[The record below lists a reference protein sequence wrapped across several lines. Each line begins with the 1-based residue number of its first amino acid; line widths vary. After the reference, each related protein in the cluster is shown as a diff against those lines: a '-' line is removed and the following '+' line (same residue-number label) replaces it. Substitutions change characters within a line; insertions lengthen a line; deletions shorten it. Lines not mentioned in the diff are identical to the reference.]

1 MHYYICMYV
10 CIYIYII
17 YIYIYICMFKKHI
30 SIRSYR
36 KTVED
41 FWRMLWEQKVPT
53 VVMLTKLFE
62 GKVSC
67 YMGND

>member
-1 MHYYICMYV
+1 
-10 CIYIYII
+10 
-17 YIYIYICMFKKHI
+17 MFKKHI